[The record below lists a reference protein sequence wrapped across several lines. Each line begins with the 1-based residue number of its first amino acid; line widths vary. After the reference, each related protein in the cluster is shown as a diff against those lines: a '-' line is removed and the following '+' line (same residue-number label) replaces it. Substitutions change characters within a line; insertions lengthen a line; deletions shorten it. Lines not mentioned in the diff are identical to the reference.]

1 MYIYHNANP
10 LGKNTGDCVIRAI
23 STITGLSWHDVFLD
37 LADLANINC
46 QMMDDNIIWH
56 EYLVRLGFK
65 IKPVN
70 WPCARISQ
78 FCRCFPEGRYILGTG
93 KHVIAVIDGNY
104 YDTWDSGNEYAVF
117 YWKLEG

>member
-10 LGKNTGDCVIRAI
+10 SGKNTGDCVIRAI
-23 STITGLSWHDVFLD
+23 STITGLPWRQGHWN
-37 LADLANINC
+37 LAMISNDEY
-46 QMMDDNIIWH
+46 QMMDDNVVWH

-70 WPCARISQ
+70 WPCAQIRQ
-78 FCRCFPEGRYILGTG
+78 FCRCFPGGRYILGTG
-93 KHVIAVIDGNY
+93 KYVVAVIDGNY